1 MKASPDSEQ
10 GEGCSPRQMC
20 DQFIQQ
26 ELASCGYDGSQ
37 DDWNRVVASEGLGH
51 GSGV

>member
-1 MKASPDSEQ
+1 MQPWADVRPVYTARASQ
-10 GEGCSPRQMC
+10 LR
-20 DQFIQQ
+20 
-26 ELASCGYDGSQ
+26 YDGSQ